1 MGVTV
6 PPQVDAMLNLLGV
19 PWPNVDEDEIRKD
32 ADAWR
37 TVLASAVPAAAEADA
52 TIERTKQS
60 YRGDSAT
67 ALAGYWGET
76 GGSGGHLSQAAAAA
90 RSAPVVLDNT
100 AWLTTGVKLAVGTAA
115 AYATVRVAR
124 ALLAGGPLGGA
135 AASAEM
141 YRTRALIGRIQRE
154 GAEGASRVLTPAL
167 NRRVTEQFRH
177 ILDNLRRPGGPPLAL
192 AGPGGR
198 IPSRVPIRTVGPRAS
213 AGPRSPRD
221 GMALM
226 GRSNNNARAGGN
238 GRRGG
243 GRRSGGGSTG
253 GRGNGGGRSAGDEA
267 KSGHAEIRQVQRGI
281 SDDMIDQ
288 AMRSPGKPGNTKGTK
303 VHESQRVRV
312 VVNSAGKVISAMW
325 RR

>member
-6 PPQVDAMLNLLGV
+6 PPQVDTMLGLLGI
-19 PWPNVDEDEIRKD
+19 PWPNVDEDEIRED

-37 TVLASAVPAAAEADA
+37 TVLADAEPTAAEAEA
-52 TIERTKQS
+52 TIRRTGQS

-67 ALAGYWGET
+67 AMASRWNET
-76 GGSGGHLSQAAAAA
+76 GGQLSRAAAAA
-90 RSAPVVLDNT
+90 RSAPMVLDNT

-115 AYATVRVAR
+115 VYASVRAAR
-124 ALLAGGPLGGA
+124 AFLAGGPFGGA

-154 GAEGASRVLTPAL
+154 GAEGASKVLAPAL

-177 ILDNLRRPGGPPLAL
+177 ILDNLRRPGGPSLAL
-192 AGPGGR
+192 AGPGG
-198 IPSRVPIRTVGPRAS
+198 RVPIRTVGPRAA
-213 AGPRSPRD
+213 AGPRSARD

-226 GRSNNNARAGGN
+226 GRGNSNARAGGN

-243 GRRSGGGSTG
+243 GGRRSGGSGSGSG
-253 GRGNGGGRSAGDEA
+253 GGSGGGGRRSSGDETR
-267 KSGHAEIRQVQRGI
+267 SGHAEIRQVQRGI

-312 VVNSAGKVISAMW
+312 VVNSFGKVISAMW

>member
-6 PPQVDAMLNLLGV
+6 PPQVDAMLGLLGV

-37 TVLASAVPAAAEADA
+37 TVLAHAEPAAAEADA
-52 TIERTKQS
+52 TIRRTKQN

-67 ALAGYWGET
+67 ALASHWDET
-76 GGSGGHLSQAAAAA
+76 GGNGGHLSQAANAA
-90 RSAPVVLDNT
+90 RTAPVVLDNA

-115 AYATVRVAR
+115 VYASVRVAR
-124 ALLAGGPLGGA
+124 AFLAGGPFGGA

-141 YRTRALIGRIQRE
+141 YRTRAVIGRIQRE
-154 GAEGASRVLTPAL
+154 GAEGAGRVLAPAL
-167 NRRVTEQFRH
+167 NRRVTEQFRRV
-177 ILDNLRRPGGPPLAL
+177 LDNLRRPGGPPLAL
-192 AGPGGR
+192 AGAGG
-198 IPSRVPIRTVGPRAS
+198 RVPIRTVGPRAA

-243 GRRSGGGSTG
+243 GRRSGGSGGNANG
-253 GRGNGGGRSAGDEA
+253 GRRSGGDEA

-281 SDDMIDQ
+281 SDDMIEQ
-288 AMRSPGKPGNTKGTK
+288 ARRSPGKPGNTKGTK

-312 VVNSAGKVISAMW
+312 VVNSAGKVVSAMW